1 MLLKLASHQIPC
13 YSPSRRREHRG
24 RHFALIYSIF
34 HEVLTSIVGCVRVL
48 SEMSS
53 VWNQE
58 CTSFSGAG
66 FGEMLVTPKKLSDIL
81 AAKAIVLVTTDIP
94 TL

>member
-1 MLLKLASHQIPC
+1 MLLKLASHQTPW

-24 RHFALIYSIF
+24 GHFELILSIF

-48 SEMSS
+48 LEMSS
-53 VWNQE
+53 VLNQE
-58 CTSFSGAG
+58 FTSFSGAN
-66 FGEMLVTPKKLSDIL
+66 FGEMLVTPRKLSDFL